1 VVFEEEKKGCGMK
14 YLLGIRKTFWRCII
28 MNSWERQRNETAKA
42 YHGFEVYRDLGLER
56 SLQKASKKLAKNR
69 FSLAR
74 LSKKY
79 RWVERTRDYD
89 AFITREKVKAMK
101 NEIIDMGKRQAQES
115 KDLQDIAYRI
125 VLDAHALLRSPA
137 PDDRVIGPAL
147 RFAERYLQNYSA
159 LVNIEREAMGYAKEQ
174 LESSLIDAKTAKSE
188 QDSQKPVKRPTLD
201 ILPKIGQSKD
211 DPSARQNAVRIKE
224 SKEGKN
230 VQKLNRR
237 TQCS

>member
-1 VVFEEEKKGCGMK
+1 
-14 YLLGIRKTFWRCII
+14 

-79 RWVERTRDYD
+79 SWVERTRDYD
-89 AFITREKVKAMK
+89 AYMTREKVKAMK
-101 NEIIDMGKRQAQES
+101 TEIIDVGKRQAQES

-159 LVNIEREAMGYAKEQ
+159 LVNVEREAMGYAKEQ
-174 LESSLIDAKTAKSE
+174 LESSMVGDAKTAKPDHEAQQRARSPKLE
-188 QDSQKPVKRPTLD
+188 
-201 ILPKIGQSKD
+201 ILPKI
-211 DPSARQNAVRIKE
+211 NL
-224 SKEGKN
+224 SKEGSSVRRDTATRETGEGGK
-230 VQKLNRR
+230 VSKLRRR
-237 TQCS
+237 TNVT